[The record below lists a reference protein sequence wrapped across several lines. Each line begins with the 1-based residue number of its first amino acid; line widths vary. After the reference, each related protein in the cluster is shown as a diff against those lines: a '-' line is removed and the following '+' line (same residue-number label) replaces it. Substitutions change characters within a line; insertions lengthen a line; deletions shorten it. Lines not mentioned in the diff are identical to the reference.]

1 MKDKEQSRSNE
12 VKSSV
17 SRVSRI
23 DELEESEEIDPDGYE
38 QINSSAFSRAT
49 AGRIFASDLQGMIF
63 VADDQHINLEI
74 IKQHMNALDLED
86 KCRYF
91 INGQ

>member
-38 QINSSAFSRAT
+38 
-49 AGRIFASDLQGMIF
+49 
-63 VADDQHINLEI
+63 
-74 IKQHMNALDLED
+74 
-86 KCRYF
+86 
-91 INGQ
+91 